1 MLTDGSMNFIR
12 EVLQSTYMTQLQK
25 MDQDNLKA
33 YWDSFERIFDKY
45 DEQDVADAVEWI
57 ISNDE
62 WFPTHARIKKVI
74 DDQDKA
80 RHLKANVYMYIAP
93 APRARI
99 DMSVIN
105 GIREKIKQGEY
116 ECKISNKVRKYAR
129 KLFPDI
135 NDELIRRN
143 YCLLLHY
150 CEKGIDLPDG
160 GHVNL
165 YMTKTGEIVERIAV
179 TIHEEKANRNAA
191 KQKNFSRVS
200 EI

>member
-1 MLTDGSMNFIR
+1 MLTDGSMKFIR

-57 ISNDE
+57 ISHDE

-74 DDQDKA
+74 DDRAKA
-80 RHLKANVYMYIAP
+80 AHLKADVYTYTVP
-93 APRARI
+93 PRARI

-105 GIREKIKQGEY
+105 GIREKIKRGEY
-116 ECKISNKVRKYAR
+116 NPTISDKVRKYTR
-129 KLFPDI
+129 KLFPDV
-135 NDELIRRN
+135 NDGLIRRN

-150 CEKGIDLPDG
+150 CEEGNALPGG

-165 YMTKTGEIVERIAV
+165 YMTKTGEIVERVAV
-179 TIHEEKANRNAA
+179 TIHE
-191 KQKNFSRVS
+191 
-200 EI
+200 